1 MLLAIG
7 RVHDVAHGSLRL
19 TLGRENTAED
29 VEYIIGAVKEVVS
42 YLRGFSPVWRDLESG
57 KTPHLL

>member
-19 TLGRENTAED
+19 TLGED
-29 VEYIIGAVKEVVS
+29 ATEEEVDYIVKNVSEVVDQ
-42 YLRGFSPVWRDLESG
+42 LRGFSPVWRDLVAG
-57 KTPHLL
+57 KSRFIL

>member
-19 TLGRENTAED
+19 SLGDDATEEEVD
-29 VEYIIGAVKEVVS
+29 YMIDAVKEVVA
-42 YLRGFSPVWRDLESG
+42 YLRGFSPIWRDLTEG
-57 KTPHLL
+57 KREFIL

>member
-19 TLGRENTAED
+19 TLGDDATAED
-29 VEYIIGAVKEVVS
+29 VAYLVQNVKEVVA
-42 YLRGFSPVWRDLESG
+42 YLRGFSPIWRDLQAG
-57 KTPHLL
+57 KKQFIL